1 MEKDWFQVNFGNWVI
16 MILIGFRVIMVILVI
31 KTIVERFVCL
41 FVCFNSAQ
49 NIRRSLTL

>member
-31 KTIVERFVCL
+31 NTIVERSDEKLLLKKVT
-41 FVCFNSAQ
+41 VKV
-49 NIRRSLTL
+49 

>member
-31 KTIVERFVCL
+31 KTIVERSDEKLL
-41 FVCFNSAQ
+41 FKKV
-49 NIRRSLTL
+49 TVKV